1 MALKGIQRLNILL
14 KKVCGN
20 QSLGEQFT
28 LKALDLIGLDL
39 DGLAV
44 FFFLLSHILIGNF
57 PPSLVAV
64 IADRIHIILHGLRPV
79 FHQHFIDI
87 VFVEKS
93 HLGKII
99 KELLGNFGNQLFGVN
114 VPAEFHQIVGNGLLP
129 SGIGIVHLVGMADK
143 LRVGGNRGNH
153 FILAHRRT
161 QIPWTQGL
169 KQDFLQRWV
178 YRPIFRHAVHIGF
191 RNTAVQVSIDVL

>member
-1 MALKGIQRLNILL
+1 MALKGIQRLDILL

-20 QSLGEQFT
+20 QSLGEQLT

-44 FFFLLSHILIGNF
+44 FSFLLSHILIGNF
-57 PPSLVAV
+57 SPGLIAV
-64 IADRIHIILHGLRPV
+64 IADRIHIVLHGLRPV
-79 FHQHFIDI
+79 LHQHFIDI

-99 KELLGNFGNQLFGVN
+99 QKLLGNFGNQLFGVN
-114 VPAEFHQIVGNGLLP
+114 IPTELHQIVGNGLLP

-153 FILAHRRT
+153 FVLAHRRI
-161 QIPWTQGL
+161 QIP
-169 KQDFLQRWV
+169 
-178 YRPIFRHAVHIGF
+178 
-191 RNTAVQVSIDVL
+191 